1 MRGIWGMGVGMQ
13 GIGVGMQG
21 MGVGLR
27 GMVEMREC
35 REWSGNAR
43 N

>member
-1 MRGIWGMGVGMQ
+1 MGVGMQ

-21 MGVGLR
+21 MRVGLR

>member
-1 MRGIWGMGVGMQ
+1 MGVGMQ

-43 N
+43 NY

>member
-27 GMVEMREC
+27 GLVEMREC

>member
-1 MRGIWGMGVGMQ
+1 MGVGMQ

-21 MGVGLR
+21 LGVGLR

>member
-21 MGVGLR
+21 MRVGLR

>member
-1 MRGIWGMGVGMQ
+1 MGVGMQ